1 MENFVLYEEIGKGN
15 KSTVYKGRRKGTV
28 NFVAILCIDKSKRPE
43 ITNRV
48 RLTHGIEHQNIVLFH
63 EWYETSNH
71 LWLVVEL
78 CTGGSLAMIITQDEY
93 LHEDVVRQ
101 FGIDLVMGLHH
112 IHELGIVFGDLNPAK
127 ILVDGPGTLKYSNF
141 SLAKAE
147 GENLE
152 EFFALIGTDDD
163 VSESNEEAQK
173 KPKSRTQGST
183 LYMAPEVVKGE
194 DCSPISD
201 LWSLGCVLYEMFTG
215 KPPFFSENLSAL
227 VEMILHEDPPPLRP
241 QGPTGQKPSPALV
254 GLIGELLQKDPSK
267 RLTWSGLLEHPF
279 WQRSFAGFEKAFSDN
294 KNSSIS
300 MSGNSEVSSSITSSE
315 LQLSRGSKNLQAS
328 SIKKNS
334 NHQPPSYKLENCT
347 DLQPRNALDINS
359 KESIFLLSSHPRPR
373 TSLNVSQNDI
383 GTQDAPSKSASISI
397 KDMSSKI
404 KGLTYTDADLIVTPI
419 IDNPKILKPAPI
431 KFDAKTLSVPA
442 YSAEK
447 LVSLKG
453 QDWNLFMQQ
462 LCSLT
467 AVGEKAAGPPR
478 AKLNLMCYLC
488 MVASHREVATRMMD
502 SQLFLLLT
510 QQLRAASNWDIR
522 VKMVRLIG
530 LLACHTTVLKD
541 DVPITETITILT
553 ELIREN
559 FRNTK
564 LKQCLLAPLGELIY
578 LVAIQEERGPHS
590 GDHWTIPSAAYS
602 VVMRCIR
609 EGGDPIT
616 NHLAAKIVENVCTTN
631 SLPVQ
636 GFITGEFGQLL
647 WYLFTHSTVDSL
659 RVTAI
664 SALCRITRHS
674 ASAFQ
679 SVIEKVGLTAVLN
692 SLQAGVSR
700 VQQYILT
707 MFIAMLSSGVH
718 LQRLVQEK
726 ASIVLLTSIH
736 HTLHFPSISVSS
748 SFLIRPTIIVQ
759 TTDLMSQ
766 FEVDPETQSCVSRV
780 NNSRLSTQYWRAPV
794 LSVMDFVT
802 KVVRLLES
810 PLTVIRAKAFLVLL
824 EVLRNNKEM
833 LLFCCQSRLVM
844 YIERD
849 SRKGKEQQI
858 NNEYLS
864 RCLDLLICHI
874 VHELPGIIGDVLCAL
889 CNVSGRR
896 HPSTIQAKHLKMC
909 LPMMPIMLHL
919 VTAQVFRPRIINE
932 EFLINCGALLSH
944 IKSIDSGEI
953 NLESAVGHTGSEE
966 LIRIAFSSWEAVTQH
981 PSLLTSHL
989 STIVDCVLPP
999 LVSLVLSQNVE
1010 WRIFSLR
1017 LLSETVSVV
1026 ANHETML
1033 GEKEEYLATNNK
1045 WLSLIRESLLPHYE
1059 QILMDPDPVPLY
1071 ALKLLVTLTDCS
1083 PVFIRFVEESQVVP
1097 NIFQIILEQQD
1108 NLLGTAIQSVVLLI
1122 NNLVAY
1128 KDVNMELLYKQG
1140 LVDHIHNLIIEVT
1153 ALYLATDDK
1162 RNVHTTSSVLL
1173 SLIGTLHMMLKHVS
1187 GIVRFAL
1194 QAQKSGMGGD
1204 TQAAEDL
1211 LLINKPLTN
1220 LTSLLIQLL
1229 SSDDPDVQESSLHSL
1244 SLILQLYGGENQDS
1258 LSPENVQ
1265 SLAEALK
1272 CRRDP
1277 KQQKLLLRVIKRLVM
1292 SSERH
1297 GEGIRSEGDVLVEI
1311 LKRLAQGA
1319 SSHADIASA
1328 SLAFEILKLTGH

>member
-1 MENFVLYEEIGKGN
+1 MNNGGRRVTLTSTVHHSDHFIRIIKMENFVLYEEIGKGN

-63 EWYETSNH
+63 EWYETNNH

-78 CTGGSLAMIITQDEY
+78 CTGGSLAMVITQDEY
-93 LHEDVVRQ
+93 LNEDVVRQ

-127 ILVDGPGTLKYSNF
+127 VLVDGPGTLKYSNF

-163 VSESNEEAQK
+163 VSEGNEETQK
-173 KPKSRTQGST
+173 KSKSRTRGST

-194 DCSPISD
+194 DCSPTSD

-227 VEMILHEDPPPLRP
+227 VEMILHEDPPPLKP

-267 RLTWSGLLEHPF
+267 RLKWSGLLEHPF
-279 WQRSFAGFEKAFSDN
+279 WQRSFAGFEKAFSGN

-300 MSGNSEVSSSITSSE
+300 MSGNSEVSSSITPSE
-315 LQLSRGSKNLQAS
+315 LQHSRGSKNLQES
-328 SIKKNS
+328 SIKMNS
-334 NHQPPSYKLENCT
+334 NHQLPSYKLENPT

-383 GTQDAPSKSASISI
+383 GTQNASSKSASIST
-397 KDMSSKI
+397 KDMTSKI

-419 IDNPKILKPAPI
+419 MDNPKILKPAPI

-467 AVGEKAAGPPR
+467 AVGEKAAGAPR
-478 AKLNLMCYLC
+478 GKLNLMCYLC

-590 GDHWTIPSAAYS
+590 RDHWTIPSAAYS

-636 GFITGEFGQLL
+636 GFITGEFGQML
-647 WYLFTHSTVDSL
+647 WYLFTHSTMDSL

-679 SVIEKVGLTAVLN
+679 SVIDKVGLTAVLN

-700 VQQYILT
+700 IQQYILT

-726 ASIVLLTSIH
+726 
-736 HTLHFPSISVSS
+736 
-748 SFLIRPTIIVQ
+748 
-759 TTDLMSQ
+759 
-766 FEVDPETQSCVSRV
+766 
-780 NNSRLSTQYWRAPV
+780 
-794 LSVMDFVT
+794 DFVT

-810 PLTVIRAKAFLVLL
+810 PLTVIRAKSFLVLL

-833 LLFCCQSRLVM
+833 LLFCCQTRLVM

-849 SRKGKEQQI
+849 SRKGKEQPTST
-858 NNEYLS
+858 EYLS

-874 VHELPGIIGDVLCAL
+874 IHELPGIIGDVLSAL
-889 CNVSGRR
+889 CNVSGRK

-919 VTAQVFRPRIINE
+919 VTAQVFRPWIINE
-932 EFLINCGALLSH
+932 EFLINCGALLTH
-944 IKSIDSGEI
+944 IKSVDSGEI

-966 LIRIAFSSWEAVTQH
+966 LIRITFSSWEAVTQH
-981 PSLLTSHL
+981 PSLLSSHL

-1017 LLSETVSVV
+1017 LLSETISVV

-1083 PVFIRFVEESQVVP
+1083 PVFIRFIEESQIVP

-1108 NLLGTAIQSVVLLI
+1108 NPLGTAIQSVVLLV

-1128 KDVNMELLYKQG
+1128 KDINMEMLYKQG

-1153 ALYLATDDK
+1153 ALYLETDDK
-1162 RNVHTTSSVLL
+1162 RNVNTTSNVLL
-1173 SLIGTLHMMLKHVS
+1173 SLIDTLHIMLKHVS

-1194 QAQKSGMGGD
+1194 QAQKSGMGRD

-1220 LTSLLIQLL
+1220 LINLLIQLL
-1229 SSDDPDVQESSLHSL
+1229 SSDDLDVQESSLQSL
-1244 SLILQLYGGENQDS
+1244 SLIVQLYGGENQDS
-1258 LSPENVQ
+1258 LSPENVH

-1292 SSERH
+1292 SNERH
-1297 GEGIRSEGDVLVEI
+1297 GESIRSEGDVLVEI
-1311 LKRLAQGA
+1311 LKRLARGA
-1319 SSHADIASA
+1319 SSHTDIAIA
-1328 SLAFEILKLTGH
+1328 SLAFEILRLIGH

>member
-15 KSTVYKGRRKGTV
+15 KSTVYKGRRKGTI

-78 CTGGSLAMIITQDEY
+78 CTGGSLAMIIAQDEY

-112 IHELGIVFGDLNPAK
+112 IHELGIIFCDLNPAK

-163 VSESNEEAQK
+163 VNENNEDTWK
-173 KPKSRTQGST
+173 KSQSRTRGST
-183 LYMAPEVVKGE
+183 MYMAPEVVKGE
-194 DCSPISD
+194 DYSPVSD

-215 KPPFFSENLSAL
+215 KPPFFSENLSEL
-227 VEMILHEDPPPLRP
+227 VEMILHEDPLPPK
-241 QGPTGQKPSPALV
+241 QGPTGQKPSPAFL
-254 GLIGELLQKDPSK
+254 GLIEDLLQKDPSK
-267 RLTWSGLLEHPF
+267 RPKWSSLLEHPF
-279 WQRSFAGFEKAFSDN
+279 WQGSCAEFDKAFSDDE
-294 KNSSIS
+294 KSCSS
-300 MSGNSEVSSSITSSE
+300 MSSEICSSVTASE
-315 LQLSRGSKNLQAS
+315 LQQSRGSKSLQAS
-328 SIKKNS
+328 SIKMDS
-334 NHQPPSYKLENCT
+334 SHQPKSYKLENLA
-347 DLQPRNALDINS
+347 DLQPKNALDMNS
-359 KESIFLLSSHPRPR
+359 KESIFLLSSHPTPR
-373 TSLNVSQNDI
+373 TSLNVCQNDI
-383 GTQDAPSKSASISI
+383 GTQNAPPKRASISI
-397 KDMSSKI
+397 QDMTSEI
-404 KGLTYTDADLIVTPI
+404 KRLTYTDADLIVTPI
-419 IDNPKILKPAPI
+419 MDNPKILKPAPM

-442 YSAEK
+442 YSVEK

-453 QDWNLFMQQ
+453 QDWNLFIRQ
-462 LCSLT
+462 LCSLMD
-467 AVGEKAAGPPR
+467 VGEKAAGAPR

-510 QQLRAASNWDIR
+510 QQLRAAPNWDVR
-522 VKMVRLIG
+522 AKMVRLIG
-530 LLACHTTVLKD
+530 LLACHTAELKD

-564 LKQCLLAPLGELIY
+564 LKQCLLPPLGELVY
-578 LVAIQEERGPHS
+578 LVAIQEERRPHS
-590 GDHWTIPSAAYS
+590 RDHWTIPSAAYA

-609 EGGDPIT
+609 EGGDPVT

-631 SLPVQ
+631 SSIVQ
-636 GFITGEFGQLL
+636 GFITGEIGQLL

-664 SALCRITRHS
+664 SALCRITHHS

-679 SVIEKVGLTAVLN
+679 SVIDKVGLTAVVN

-700 VQQYILT
+700 IQQYILT

-726 ASIVLLTSIH
+726 
-736 HTLHFPSISVSS
+736 
-748 SFLIRPTIIVQ
+748 
-759 TTDLMSQ
+759 
-766 FEVDPETQSCVSRV
+766 
-780 NNSRLSTQYWRAPV
+780 
-794 LSVMDFVT
+794 DFVT
-802 KVVRLLES
+802 KIVRLLES
-810 PLTVIRAKAFLVLL
+810 PSTVIRAKAFLVLL

-833 LLFCCQSRLVM
+833 LLLCCQTRLVM
-844 YIERD
+844 YMERD
-849 SRKGKEQQI
+849 SRKGKEQR
-858 NNEYLS
+858 NTNEYLS
-864 RCLDLLICHI
+864 KCLDLLICHI
-874 VHELPGIIGDVLCAL
+874 IHELPGIIGGVLSAL
-889 CNVSGRR
+889 CNVSGRK
-896 HPSTIQAKHLKMC
+896 HPSTIQAKHLKTC

-919 VTAQVFRPRIINE
+919 VTAQVFRPQIINE

-944 IKSIDSGEI
+944 IKSIDSGET
-953 NLESAVGHTGSEE
+953 NLESAVGQTGSEE
-966 LIRIAFSSWEAVTQH
+966 LIRIVFSSWEAVTQH
-981 PSLLTSHL
+981 PSLLSSHL

-1017 LLSETVSVV
+1017 LLSETTSLV
-1026 ANHETML
+1026 ANHEATL
-1033 GEKEEYLATNNK
+1033 EEKEEYLAANNK
-1045 WLSLIRESLLPHYE
+1045 WLALIRESLLPHYE
-1059 QILMDPDPVPLY
+1059 QILMEPDPVPLY

-1083 PVFIRFVEESQVVP
+1083 PVFIRLIEESQIVP
-1097 NIFQIILEQQD
+1097 NLFQVMLEQQD
-1108 NLLGTAIQSVVLLI
+1108 NLLGTAMQSVVLLV

-1128 KDVNMELLYKQG
+1128 KDVNMKVLYEQG
-1140 LVDHIHNLIIEVT
+1140 LVDHIRNLFIEAT
-1153 ALYLATDDK
+1153 ALYLETDDK
-1162 RNVHTTSSVLL
+1162 RSVKTTSNLLL
-1173 SLIGTLHMMLKHVS
+1173 SLIDILHSMLKHVS
-1187 GIVRFAL
+1187 CIVRFAL
-1194 QAQKSGMGGD
+1194 QAQKSGTGGD

-1211 LLINKPLTN
+1211 LLINKPLTG
-1220 LTSLLIQLL
+1220 LISLLIQLL

-1244 SLILQLYGGENQDS
+1244 SLMVQLYGGENQDS
-1258 LSPENVQ
+1258 LSPENMD

-1277 KQQKLLLRVIKRLVM
+1277 KQQKILLRVIKRLV
-1292 SSERH
+1292 SSNERH
-1297 GEGIRSEGDVLVEI
+1297 GESIKSEGGVLVEI
-1311 LKRLAQGA
+1311 LQRLARA
-1319 SSHADIASA
+1319 DSSHTDIAIA
-1328 SLAFEILKLTGH
+1328 SLASEILRLIGQ

>member
-63 EWYETSNH
+63 EWYETNNH

-78 CTGGSLAMIITQDEY
+78 CTGGSLAMVITQDEY
-93 LHEDVVRQ
+93 LNEDVVRQ

-163 VSESNEEAQK
+163 VSEGNEETQK
-173 KPKSRTQGST
+173 KSKSRTQGST

-194 DCSPISD
+194 DCSPTSD

-227 VEMILHEDPPPLRP
+227 VEMILHEDPPPLKP
-241 QGPTGQKPSPALV
+241 QGTRTMVDVLKQESTLHWESERLQMTVNTPTSYAMDILSTHPGMHPWLETIGPTGQKPSPALV

-267 RLTWSGLLEHPF
+267 RLKWSGLLEHPF
-279 WQRSFAGFEKAFSDN
+279 WQRSFAGFEKAFSGN

-300 MSGNSEVSSSITSSE
+300 MSGNSEVSSSITPSE
-315 LQLSRGSKNLQAS
+315 LQHSRGSKNLQES
-328 SIKKNS
+328 SIKMNS
-334 NHQPPSYKLENCT
+334 NHQLPSYKLENPT

-373 TSLNVSQNDI
+373 TSLNVSQKDI
-383 GTQDAPSKSASISI
+383 GTQNASSKSASIST
-397 KDMSSKI
+397 KDMTSKI

-419 IDNPKILKPAPI
+419 MDNPKILKPAPI

-467 AVGEKAAGPPR
+467 AVGEKAAGAPR
-478 AKLNLMCYLC
+478 GKLNLMCYLC

-590 GDHWTIPSAAYS
+590 RDHWTIPSAAYS

-636 GFITGEFGQLL
+636 GFITGEFGQML

-679 SVIEKVGLTAVLN
+679 SVIDKVGLTAVLN

-700 VQQYILT
+700 IQQYILT

-726 ASIVLLTSIH
+726 
-736 HTLHFPSISVSS
+736 
-748 SFLIRPTIIVQ
+748 
-759 TTDLMSQ
+759 
-766 FEVDPETQSCVSRV
+766 
-780 NNSRLSTQYWRAPV
+780 
-794 LSVMDFVT
+794 DFVT

-810 PLTVIRAKAFLVLL
+810 PLTVIRAKSFLVLL

-833 LLFCCQSRLVM
+833 LLFCCQTRLVM

-849 SRKGKEQQI
+849 NRKGKEQQTST
-858 NNEYLS
+858 EYLS

-874 VHELPGIIGDVLCAL
+874 IHELPGIIGDVLSAL
-889 CNVSGRR
+889 CNVSGRK
-896 HPSTIQAKHLKMC
+896 HPSTIQAKHLKTC

-932 EFLINCGALLSH
+932 EFLINCGALLTH
-944 IKSIDSGEI
+944 IKSVDSGEI

-966 LIRIAFSSWEAVTQH
+966 LIRITFSSWEAVTQH
-981 PSLLTSHL
+981 PSLLSSHL

-1017 LLSETVSVV
+1017 LLSETISVV

-1083 PVFIRFVEESQVVP
+1083 PVFIRFIEESQIVP

-1108 NLLGTAIQSVVLLI
+1108 NPLGTAIQSVVLLV

-1128 KDVNMELLYKQG
+1128 KDINMETLYKQG

-1153 ALYLATDDK
+1153 ALYLETDDK
-1162 RNVHTTSSVLL
+1162 RNVNTTSNVLL
-1173 SLIGTLHMMLKHVS
+1173 SLIDTLHIMLKHVS

-1220 LTSLLIQLL
+1220 LISLLIQLL
-1229 SSDDPDVQESSLHSL
+1229 SSDDLDVQESSLQSL
-1244 SLILQLYGGENQDS
+1244 SLIVQLYGGENQDS
-1258 LSPENVQ
+1258 LSPENVH

-1277 KQQKLLLRVIKRLVM
+1277 KQQKLLLRIIKRLVM
-1292 SSERH
+1292 SNERH
-1297 GEGIRSEGDVLVEI
+1297 GESIRSEGDVLVEI
-1311 LKRLAQGA
+1311 LKRLARGA
-1319 SSHADIASA
+1319 SSHTDIAIA
-1328 SLAFEILKLTGH
+1328 SLAFEILRLIGH

>member
-63 EWYETSNH
+63 EWYETNNH

-78 CTGGSLAMIITQDEY
+78 CTGGSLAMVITQDEY
-93 LHEDVVRQ
+93 LNEDVVRQ

-163 VSESNEEAQK
+163 VSEGNEETQK
-173 KPKSRTQGST
+173 KSKSRTQGST

-194 DCSPISD
+194 DCSPTSD

-227 VEMILHEDPPPLRP
+227 VEMILHEDPPPLKP

-267 RLTWSGLLEHPF
+267 RLKWSGLLEHPF
-279 WQRSFAGFEKAFSDN
+279 WQRSFAGFEKAFSGN

-300 MSGNSEVSSSITSSE
+300 MSGNSEVSSSITPSE
-315 LQLSRGSKNLQAS
+315 LQHSRGSKNLQES
-328 SIKKNS
+328 SIKMNS
-334 NHQPPSYKLENCT
+334 NHQLPSYKLENPT

-373 TSLNVSQNDI
+373 TSLNVSQKDI
-383 GTQDAPSKSASISI
+383 GTQNASSKSASIST
-397 KDMSSKI
+397 KDMTSKI

-419 IDNPKILKPAPI
+419 MDNPKILKPAPI

-467 AVGEKAAGPPR
+467 AVGEKAAGAPR
-478 AKLNLMCYLC
+478 GKLNLMCYLC

-590 GDHWTIPSAAYS
+590 RDHWTIPSAAYS

-636 GFITGEFGQLL
+636 GFITGEFGQML

-679 SVIEKVGLTAVLN
+679 SVIDKVGLTAVLN

-700 VQQYILT
+700 IQQYILT

-726 ASIVLLTSIH
+726 
-736 HTLHFPSISVSS
+736 
-748 SFLIRPTIIVQ
+748 
-759 TTDLMSQ
+759 
-766 FEVDPETQSCVSRV
+766 
-780 NNSRLSTQYWRAPV
+780 
-794 LSVMDFVT
+794 DFVT

-810 PLTVIRAKAFLVLL
+810 PLTVIRAKSFLVLL

-833 LLFCCQSRLVM
+833 LLFCCQTRLVM

-849 SRKGKEQQI
+849 NRKGKEQQTST
-858 NNEYLS
+858 EYLS

-874 VHELPGIIGDVLCAL
+874 IHELPGIIGDVLSAL
-889 CNVSGRR
+889 CNVSGRK
-896 HPSTIQAKHLKMC
+896 HPSTIQAKHLKTC

-932 EFLINCGALLSH
+932 EFLINCGALLTH
-944 IKSIDSGEI
+944 IKSVDSGEI

-966 LIRIAFSSWEAVTQH
+966 LIRITFSSWEAVTQH
-981 PSLLTSHL
+981 PSLLSSHL

-1017 LLSETVSVV
+1017 LLSETISVV

-1083 PVFIRFVEESQVVP
+1083 PVFIRFIEESQIVP

-1108 NLLGTAIQSVVLLI
+1108 NPLGTAIQSVVLLV

-1128 KDVNMELLYKQG
+1128 KDINMETLYKQG

-1153 ALYLATDDK
+1153 ALYLETDDK
-1162 RNVHTTSSVLL
+1162 RNVNTTSNVLL
-1173 SLIGTLHMMLKHVS
+1173 SLIDTLHIMLKHVS

-1220 LTSLLIQLL
+1220 LISLLIQLL
-1229 SSDDPDVQESSLHSL
+1229 SSDDLDVQESSLQSL
-1244 SLILQLYGGENQDS
+1244 SLIVQLYGGENQDS
-1258 LSPENVQ
+1258 LSPENVH

-1277 KQQKLLLRVIKRLVM
+1277 KQQKLLLRIIKRLVM
-1292 SSERH
+1292 SNERH
-1297 GEGIRSEGDVLVEI
+1297 GESIRSEGDVLVEI
-1311 LKRLAQGA
+1311 LKRLARGA
-1319 SSHADIASA
+1319 SSHTDIAIA
-1328 SLAFEILKLTGH
+1328 SLAFEILRLIGH

>member
-1 MENFVLYEEIGKGN
+1 MEPFFHTVRGKGSPAEASLVKPASDDPQPNSKRYCCRGAGVMETGGLKGREPSVRIIKMENFVLYEEIGKGN

-163 VSESNEEAQK
+163 VSETNEEAQK
-173 KPKSRTQGST
+173 KSKSRTQGST

-241 QGPTGQKPSPALV
+241 QGRTGQKPSPALV
-254 GLIGELLQKDPSK
+254 GLIGELLQKDPSE

-315 LQLSRGSKNLQAS
+315 LQHSRGSKNLQAS

-334 NHQPPSYKLENCT
+334 NHQPPSYKLENRT

-578 LVAIQEERGPHS
+578 LVGIQEERGPHS

-726 ASIVLLTSIH
+726 
-736 HTLHFPSISVSS
+736 
-748 SFLIRPTIIVQ
+748 
-759 TTDLMSQ
+759 
-766 FEVDPETQSCVSRV
+766 
-780 NNSRLSTQYWRAPV
+780 
-794 LSVMDFVT
+794 DFVT

-966 LIRIAFSSWEAVTQH
+966 LIRITFSSWEAVTQH

-1083 PVFIRFVEESQVVP
+1083 PVFIRFVEESQIVP

-1173 SLIGTLHMMLKHVS
+1173 SLIDTLHMMLKHVS
-1187 GIVRFAL
+1187 SIVRFAL

-1220 LTSLLIQLL
+1220 LISLLIQLL

-1258 LSPENVQ
+1258 LSPENVR

-1311 LKRLAQGA
+1311 LKRLAHGA